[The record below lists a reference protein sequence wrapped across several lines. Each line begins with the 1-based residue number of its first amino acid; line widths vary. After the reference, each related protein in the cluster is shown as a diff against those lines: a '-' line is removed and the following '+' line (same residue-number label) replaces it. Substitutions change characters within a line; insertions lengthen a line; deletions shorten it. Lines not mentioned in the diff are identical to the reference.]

1 MTRIRIAPVV
11 GLVLAIASCAGILL
25 FQERDGKSHN
35 AQLALVRAENSLNQ
49 LQGIPWEAGN
59 PRFGT
64 PERIRTSMH
73 RTERS
78 ILATIDRLRRSAP
91 AAELEPLAGPLR
103 ADFAQLDRIYA
114 LGVSPGGFKD
124 PVPLLEAWKA
134 QNVSFATVRRGLGNA
149 GVVYAHR
156 AAVAERT
163 GVIGVIGTIVGLLAA
178 FFFYYRRSERG
189 ARNQQSTLE
198 ARHTVNEH
206 LERAMKALTQS
217 QKERAKL
224 LARTVE
230 VAEHE
235 RTRVAM
241 DLHDGPIQKLTVLAF
256 NLDRLARKIDR
267 DEIGAART
275 LMADVRSS
283 LSGEMQA
290 LRRLMVELR
299 PPILDEGGLSAALS
313 DAAAEVLADTPIEWS
328 LRCEIGTQ
336 RLAPEL
342 ETTVYR
348 VVKEALVNVRK
359 HSGGTRVDVFV
370 LAIGLALRLVVADN
384 GRGFDMAAVDGV
396 SDRKRFGLLG
406 IHERVGGL
414 GGTCTVDSRPGVGT
428 RVEAFLPL
436 KVRTAEEVH
445 THELAVA

>member
-1 MTRIRIAPVV
+1 MTRIGFAPVV
-11 GLVLAIASCAGILL
+11 DIVLAIASCAGLL
-25 FQERDGKSHN
+25 QLQGRDSKSHD
-35 AQLALVRAENSLNQ
+35 AQLAVVRAENSLNQ
-49 LQGIPWEAGN
+49 LQGLPWEVQN
-59 PRFGT
+59 PQFGT
-64 PERIRTSMH
+64 PERIRTSMD

-78 ILATIDRLRRSAP
+78 ILATIDHLRRSAP
-91 AAELEPLAGPLR
+91 AAELESLAGPIGKN
-103 ADFAQLDRIYA
+103 FVSLDRIYA
-114 LGVSPGGFKD
+114 MGLKPGGWND
-124 PVPLLEAWKA
+124 PGPTIEASQA
-134 QNVSFATVRRGLGNA
+134 ENVSLAQARRGFAHA

-156 AAVAERT
+156 AAVAEQI

-178 FFFYYRRSERG
+178 FFFYYRRSVRG

-206 LERAMKALTQS
+206 LERAMKALTHS

-256 NLDRLARKIDR
+256 NLDRLARRIDR

-299 PPILDEGGLSAALS
+299 PPILDEGGLSAALT
-313 DAAAEVLADTPIEWS
+313 DAATEVLKDTPIEWS

-342 ETTVYR
+342 ETAVYR

-359 HSGGTRVDVFV
+359 HSGGTRVEVFV
-370 LAIGLALRLVVADN
+370 LSVGLALRLVVADD
-384 GRGFDMAAVDGV
+384 GRGFDTAAAADV

-406 IHERVGGL
+406 MHERVGGL
-414 GGTCTVDSRPGVGT
+414 GGTCRIDSHPGVGT
-428 RVEAFLPL
+428 RVEAYLPL
-436 KVRTAEEVH
+436 KVRNAEEAH